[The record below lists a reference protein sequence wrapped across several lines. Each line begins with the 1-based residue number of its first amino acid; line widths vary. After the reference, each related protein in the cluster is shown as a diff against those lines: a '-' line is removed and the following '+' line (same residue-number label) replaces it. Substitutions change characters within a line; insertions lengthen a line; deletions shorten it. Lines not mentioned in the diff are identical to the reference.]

1 METARQVTPWAE
13 NVLVLFDV
21 HNPERPEHPSNRRTD
36 AGLYMPHQVT
46 TTPIEGV
53 TATVIGAGPGHWAPY
68 DARVWLPNEVRA
80 GMRVIVDTKH
90 AGDVVQI
97 GGIEH
102 RMVREKDVLA
112 VIDE

>member
-1 METARQVTPWAE
+1 MQAAKSVKPWAE
-13 NVLVLFDV
+13 NVLVLFDS
-21 HNPERPEHPSNRRTD
+21 HNPERPEHPSNRRTPG
-36 AGLYMPHQVT
+36 GLHVPEQVT
-46 TTPIEGV
+46 TTAIEGV
-53 TATVIGAGPGHWAPY
+53 TATVIDAGPGHWAEY

-90 AGDVVQI
+90 AGDVVRI

-112 VIDE
+112 VIE